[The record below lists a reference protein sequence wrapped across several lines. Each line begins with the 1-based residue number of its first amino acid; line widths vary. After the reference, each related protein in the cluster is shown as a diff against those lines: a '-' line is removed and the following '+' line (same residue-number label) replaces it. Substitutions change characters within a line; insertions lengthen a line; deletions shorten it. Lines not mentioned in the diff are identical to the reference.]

1 MRKSLITWLLAGII
15 VLISNQAL
23 AYWVNVH
30 RHITNEVIEQ
40 NVGKVD
46 GWIETFIGLSG
57 VDAYINGQKIRKWI
71 IDGSEREDDFFSPL
85 VTARY
90 MNHFYNP
97 LNNSG
102 LADSPF
108 FGMASSYEWGSNHS
122 YNSWTWKQAR
132 DHFYYGLTKNAKADR
147 DNALANSFR
156 ALGQVMHLV
165 QDLAVPAHVRNDAHP
180 TGDPYEAYT
189 NSNLDALDYS
199 LVPFPYW
206 NVSLSPYAP
215 KQFWDLESYNGS
227 TAYDSGYIGLAEYTA
242 ANFYSKDTI
251 GMETVYPH
259 PSRQNTNLQDFDL
272 LPTVV
277 IATPDNI
284 THTVFNITGY
294 GKERLAA
301 LKYFGQEILELPGGD
316 VLMRYKLSL
325 FLDNECHKEYAKFLI
340 PRAVGYSAGLL
351 NYFFRGQIDM
361 VSDPSN
367 PGKYL
372 IKNLSNETMSGTFS
386 LYYDDKN
393 DNRILITSWENLSI
407 NANSQS
413 APVTFTEPASPEPK
427 EKGKYILIFRGTQ
440 GSEADAV
447 AGKVVTIKGEVNG
460 RMVVLYDILTPSVT
474 VKTKTGPLRTSLPT
488 DGFWNAI
495 SVRFDVDDPDT
506 FVVLA
511 LHYDCTSNSCSG
523 RYDFH
528 KFFIDETKK
537 IVSYQGVALS
547 IPIPKENVTQ
557 SNICSYNEDWSDKC
571 GTKRRFTTQTN
582 VEPLEVWDFYIKGG
596 AITPY
601 GGFSEVERTRF
612 HDCWDIWYKTA
623 NGGCQRGIE
632 RPYTSCGYPSE
643 LEGAETRGIY
653 FGSPVVSTTHSWA
666 GGFVDVSRGCFSVDV
681 RSAHIP
687 QMEVYQPVAIFND
700 SDYAYWTALQTN
712 YYYGWTKDW
721 QLKTTLPIQM
731 PQSRSIAIKTMLRK
745 DGRYSFCTKDTS
757 NTGSVP
763 ARSYASEIGVADCS
777 CFLIGEN
784 NIGWHVEPW
793 IAEIVQFNS
802 CSDWK
807 SLLSLGEG
815 FGYNYGGW
823 TIYDVILFYD

>member
-1 MRKSLITWLLAGII
+1 MKRIILFIVVALNMLLTSAFTEQVYAWDNKVTHKDISKYASESSTLSEDKGNYLKKLGFDAG
-15 VLISNQAL
+15 LTTKL
-23 AYWVNVH
+23 KWVNP
-30 RHITNEVIEQ
+30 EEQ
-40 NVGKVD
+40 TTETKPIKE
-46 GWIETFIGLSG
+46 WIAEGSRLEDAGDAANMLADYGRSDNHFHNPLKPWSSAGLSDILDGKSSLLWAQDG
-57 VDAYINGQKIRKWI
+57 VYQQGKIEGDWSWLKVRNLYYLALTSGT
-71 IDGSEREDDFFSPL
+71 DSERQTNF
-85 VTARY
+85 
-90 MNHFYNP
+90 
-97 LNNSG
+97 
-102 LADSPF
+102 
-108 FGMASSYEWGSNHS
+108 
-122 YNSWTWKQAR
+122 
-132 DHFYYGLTKNAKADR
+132 AKT
-147 DNALANSFR
+147 FR
-156 ALGQVMHLV
+156 GLGQQMHLV
-165 QDLAVPAHVRNDAHP
+165 QDKAVPYHVRNDAHP
-180 TGDPYEAYT
+180 
-189 NSNLDALDYS
+189 LDSALGRNPQFGS
-199 LVPFPYW
+199 LYFETWAKMRLPNITALKAFAPAPSYPQ
-206 NVSLSPYAP
+206 VSLSTSVGGLVPIT
-215 KQFWDLESYNGS
+215 QFFDTDQYDGINPS
-227 TAYDSGYIGLAEYTA
+227 TGLAIGLAEYTNS
-242 ANFYSKDTI
+242 NFLSDETI
-251 GMETVYPH
+251 FTEGSSIDDKHYFPYPRKT
-259 PSRQNTNLQDFDL
+259 STNLQSYIDQNL
-272 LPTVV
+272 LPETIFAEDGQTDVAFWIKKDKDGEV
-277 IATPDNI
+277 IDHFVKPTYF
-284 THTVFNITGY
+284 FNDVDYSAGGY
-294 GKERLAA
+294 NFYRKTL
-301 LKYFGQEILELPGGD
+301 Y
-316 VLMRYKLSL
+316 
-325 FLDNECHKEYAKFLI
+325 LDEKCHEDYAKLLI
-340 PRAVGYSAGLL
+340 PRAVGFSAGLL

-361 VSDPSN
+361 VADPSN
-367 PGKYL
+367 PGEYL
-372 IKNLSNETMSGTFS
+372 IKNLSNENMSGTFS

-687 QMEVYQPVAIFND
+687 RWRCISP
-700 SDYAYWTALQTN
+700 
-712 YYYGWTKDW
+712 
-721 QLKTTLPIQM
+721 
-731 PQSRSIAIKTMLRK
+731 
-745 DGRYSFCTKDTS
+745 
-757 NTGSVP
+757 
-763 ARSYASEIGVADCS
+763 
-777 CFLIGEN
+777 
-784 NIGWHVEPW
+784 
-793 IAEIVQFNS
+793 
-802 CSDWK
+802 
-807 SLLSLGEG
+807 
-815 FGYNYGGW
+815 
-823 TIYDVILFYD
+823 